1 MEGHNQPPQ
10 DSVIGVVEHD
20 NSENP
25 EAEHH
30 NFLGDDTFPNRPE
43 KDERTLGAVAPDAWS
58 SYAASLRCSI
68 FVEVWP
74 AHNLLQECSSAV
86 SATLIPPSKVHCRSG
101 GD

>member
-43 KDERTLGAVAPDAWS
+43 KDERTPGAVAPDAWS
-58 SYAASLRCSI
+58 SCAAC
-68 FVEVWP
+68 
-74 AHNLLQECSSAV
+74 V
-86 SATLIPPSKVHCRSG
+86 SEMLDLC
-101 GD
+101 